1 MASFGIHLAIG
12 KRYCEKVGMTDGV
25 KEIYRG
31 IIAPDLVENKM
42 VSHYSGE
49 LVKGDLVNN
58 LPNKVLLTNF
68 LTNENIDTDYQKGVF
83 LHLITDYLFFNDFF
97 DKEFIAGVSYLK
109 FCEDLYYSYDTLDKY
124 LVEKYSLDYSDFSDA
139 LSENIAKTMNK
150 FQIDKEEYSNILPT
164 DKVDEFIERVSSIDL
179 EKYKTL
185 ILMSGTNVLPTD
197 MSLYSNTSNE
207 VVNTA
212 IETIKA
218 GCFLINQKSWD
229 VALVYREKQ
238 KDYSFPKGHVEIGED
253 ALSAAI
259 RETAEETK
267 RVAVVLDEFEP
278 YVERYTIPNGE
289 RCVCYMYAAIDGGH
303 SDNNSMDTHDV
314 VWVPFDL
321 VEKKLSYDSLKE
333 MWREVKDKI
342 KTILE

>member
-49 LVKGDLVNN
+49 LVKVDLVNN

-218 GCFLINQKSWD
+218 GCFLIN
-229 VALVYREKQ
+229 
-238 KDYSFPKGHVEIGED
+238 
-253 ALSAAI
+253 
-259 RETAEETK
+259 
-267 RVAVVLDEFEP
+267 
-278 YVERYTIPNGE
+278 
-289 RCVCYMYAAIDGGH
+289 
-303 SDNNSMDTHDV
+303 
-314 VWVPFDL
+314 
-321 VEKKLSYDSLKE
+321 
-333 MWREVKDKI
+333 
-342 KTILE
+342 